1 LPSRIS
7 APVAATLSGI
17 IAFTVAA
24 VPTGMKAGVRI
35 SPLGVEIFPVRALP
49 SLAATEYENRSVIL
63 LRYHLL
69 QPFGPNTRIQLL
81 DT

>member
-1 LPSRIS
+1 
-7 APVAATLSGI
+7 
-17 IAFTVAA
+17 

-49 SLAATEYENRSVIL
+49 SLAATEYENLSVIL